1 MTDKAGAKTTTD
13 AAKDAGADVEKAA
26 KEAAALEEA
35 KKNSKVMQQAQNFE
49 KKPFMAGMAKEFA
62 QNAYTTKAGNE
73 L

>member
-1 MTDKAGAKTTTD
+1 MTDKGAKPTTD
-13 AAKDAGADVEKAA
+13 VSNAGADAEKAA

-35 KKNSKVMQQAQNFE
+35 KKNSRVMKEAQNFE
-49 KKPFMAGMAKEFA
+49 RKPFMAGMAKEFA